1 MKFKFNIG
9 DRVRVLDGSKIKNY
23 TGGWFM
29 DETVG
34 KKGVITKRI
43 TARNLPCYEI
53 RFDDIELKSNESC
66 DFDERGLE
74 LVDSISNLQFWIEG
88 RTVHC
93 EAFFGSFDKTLTSEA
108 KCHPEDEFDLKT
120 GIDIALDRLLSKMKL
135 YNGKV
140 VCVESDGPVKFS
152 FTKGKIYTIVNGEI
166 KDDEGKTPFKNIKSL
181 DQFDK
186 IKGLSFIPLV
196 E

>member
-9 DRVRVLDGSKIKNY
+9 DRVRVLDGSKIKDY
-23 TGGWFM
+23 TGGWCM
-29 DETVG
+29 KDTIG
-34 KKGVITKRI
+34 KEGVITDQSI
-43 TARNLPCYEI
+43 IESHPFYTI
-53 RFDDIELKSNESC
+53 RFDDRKFNIYESC
-66 DFDERGLE
+66 IFDERGLE
-74 LVDSISNLQFWIEG
+74 LVDSISNLQFWIDG

-93 EAFFGSFDKTLTSEA
+93 EAFFCDFDKKVMSEA
-108 KCHPEDEFDLKT
+108 TCHPEDKFDLKT
-120 GIDIALDRLLSKMKL
+120 GINIAVDRLLAKISL

-152 FTKGKIYTIVNGEI
+152 FTKGKIYTIANGEI

-181 DQFDK
+181 DQFNK